1 MWVRQDWLAYGTVYG
16 IHNWDRL
23 GRIDTPRQRG
33 QTRET
38 QMRSATAR
46 FELSRAVRKGE
57 VVDCFSGRYVR
68 KKDRGLSRRNEI
80 QRGLIFSAN
89 HIDIAWNGDCITEV
103 SAPMDAQFV
112 TFDLSKLFA
121 ELISDRQ
128 FESYLNFHNAMQS
141 FTKTSGCVYKHGRT
155 AYMKADSVR
164 RSTLMYRHFTLRCA
178 VTDCPSCFKVSA
190 KGYYLRVIRSNM
202 LHKHPVQTSKEQP
215 QPIVADHTEVFQEH
229 FQGRSFDS
237 FESLQEAVK
246 NFENVT
252 GSRFV
257 IRLCRLLKED
267 HELAGTVRYRSVT
280 LGCTHGYTYE
290 LKPQQR
296 TFTETRHS
304 GCKARINVNLK
315 QGRLLVTSACQEHN
329 HLTSPA
335 AVNRDLTARDA
346 RAYLELASAVKPS
359 NYYLA
364 RELGVLYGAKSSYRR
379 VRRMRAYAHQRKRAN
394 RQLEERE
401 RDKSDN
407 VLREPFQL
415 KNRVFRTEETD
426 QTTCYESLDKWHTE
440 ERSPDATTDV
450 HALDLGEDT
459 SKPLLPS
466 EVCERLLCHDSASC
480 GSRDQVRAGTW
491 FHVVVE
497 AASGRVFHRPTGRL
511 IAPLIETSSQEA
523 TERDLQEAEPADPL
537 VGSHLPRPAC
547 TTTRTQSLS
556 PISSVVT
563 RSDGTCFKVN
573 RTVDDITPDTPTVVL

>member
-1 MWVRQDWLAYGTVYG
+1 
-16 IHNWDRL
+16 
-23 GRIDTPRQRG
+23 
-33 QTRET
+33 
-38 QMRSATAR
+38 
-46 FELSRAVRKGE
+46 
-57 VVDCFSGRYVR
+57 
-68 KKDRGLSRRNEI
+68 
-80 QRGLIFSAN
+80 
-89 HIDIAWNGDCITEV
+89 
-103 SAPMDAQFV
+103 
-112 TFDLSKLFA
+112 
-121 ELISDRQ
+121 
-128 FESYLNFHNAMQS
+128 
-141 FTKTSGCVYKHGRT
+141 
-155 AYMKADSVR
+155 
-164 RSTLMYRHFTLRCA
+164 MYRHFTLRCA

-202 LHKHPVQTSKEQP
+202 LHKHPVQTAKEQP

-246 NFENVT
+246 DFENVT

-335 AVNRDLTARDA
+335 AVNRDLTTRDA
-346 RAYLELASAVKPS
+346 RAYLELASTVKPS

-364 RELGVLYGAKSSYRR
+364 RELGVLYGSQSSYRR

-407 VLREPFQL
+407 VLREPPQL
-415 KNRVFRTEETD
+415 KNKVFRTEETD
-426 QTTCYESLDKWHTE
+426 QTTSYESLDKWHTE
-440 ERSPDATTDV
+440 EQSPDATTDR
-450 HALDLGEDT
+450 HALDLEEDT
-459 SKPLLPS
+459 SKPLLSP
-466 EVCERLLCHDSASC
+466 ELTNFRLLESGLGEPVADEWITRGDFLPLSTTVDLP
-480 GSRDQVRAGTW
+480 GEL
-491 FHVVVE
+491 VVE

-511 IAPLIETSSQEA
+511 IAPLTEMSSQEA
-523 TERDLQEAEPADPL
+523 AEKDLEEAEPAAPL
-537 VGSHLPRPAC
+537 VDSHLPRPAC
-547 TTTRTQSLS
+547 TTTRLITQSLS
-556 PISSVVT
+556 PICPVAT

-573 RTVDDITPDTPTVVL
+573 RTVDGIIPDTPTVVL

>member
-1 MWVRQDWLAYGTVYG
+1 
-16 IHNWDRL
+16 
-23 GRIDTPRQRG
+23 
-33 QTRET
+33 
-38 QMRSATAR
+38 
-46 FELSRAVRKGE
+46 
-57 VVDCFSGRYVR
+57 
-68 KKDRGLSRRNEI
+68 
-80 QRGLIFSAN
+80 
-89 HIDIAWNGDCITEV
+89 
-103 SAPMDAQFV
+103 MDAQFV

-246 NFENVT
+246 DFENVT

-267 HELAGTVRYRSVT
+267 HELAGT
-280 LGCTHGYTYE
+280 
-290 LKPQQR
+290 
-296 TFTETRHS
+296 
-304 GCKARINVNLK
+304 
-315 QGRLLVTSACQEHN
+315 
-329 HLTSPA
+329 
-335 AVNRDLTARDA
+335 
-346 RAYLELASAVKPS
+346 
-359 NYYLA
+359 
-364 RELGVLYGAKSSYRR
+364 
-379 VRRMRAYAHQRKRAN
+379 
-394 RQLEERE
+394 
-401 RDKSDN
+401 DKSDK
-407 VLREPFQL
+407 VLREPSQL
-415 KNRVFRTEETD
+415 KSRVFRTEETD
-426 QTTCYESLDKWHTE
+426 QTTSYESLDKWHTE

-450 HALDLGEDT
+450 HALNLEEDT

-466 EVCERLLCHDSASC
+466 ELTNFRLLESGLGEPVADEWIARGDFLPLSTSVDLP
-480 GSRDQVRAGTW
+480 GEL
-491 FHVVVE
+491 VVE

-556 PISSVVT
+556 PISPVAT